1 MKKIFVIVITCISIV
16 LVTSCGSPMG
26 NRLNLLG
33 EIVNS
38 DDKEAEETMEQ
49 VFGYLKNKDADGL
62 KTLYSENLLN
72 VENVDGKTEDLINF
86 FEGDILTYRNDG
98 GTGSART
105 TEKGTK
111 AKWELMSPWIIET
124 SSGNYELFIRETKI
138 DDKNPKS
145 IGINCIMLSEEDVSL
160 CIPWSKITKDYEN
173 EHRPIIDIYVE
184 NRDSLTLLYDGD
196 SVQFV
201 DEIINK
207 DGVVYYPFG
216 ILLRVMATD
225 FECDDE
231 SGIGTANLNG
241 ISIEFKAGEENY
253 IVNGQSIYMN
263 GASAFI
269 ENEMLYI
276 PIKYLMEGFGFNVLW
291 DKATK
296 SIIIE

>member
-1 MKKIFVIVITCISIV
+1 MKKIFEIVITCISIV

-86 FEGDILTYRNDG
+86 FEGDILTYKSTG
-98 GTGSART
+98 GAGSART
-105 TEKGTK
+105 TEKGTTV
-111 AKWELMSPWIIET
+111 KWELTSQWIIET
-124 SSGNYELFIRETKI
+124 SSGNYELFIKQTKI
-138 DDKNPKS
+138 NDKNPEN
-145 IGINCIMLSEEDVSL
+145 IGMDWIMLSEEGVSL

-173 EHRPIIDIYVE
+173 ERRTIIDIYVQ
-184 NRDSLTLLYDGD
+184 NKDSLMLLYDGERL
-196 SVQFV
+196 QFF

-207 DGVVYYPFG
+207 DGVIYYPFG
-216 ILLRVMATD
+216 ILISCMNTS

-231 SGIGTANLNG
+231 SGIGTANLNEVN
-241 ISIEFKAGEENY
+241 IEFKAGEENY

-276 PIKYLMEGFGFNVLW
+276 PIKYLMEGFGFNYTYDEDEKTITV
-291 DKATK
+291 
-296 SIIIE
+296 E